1 MIIDTSYKR
10 TPSYVGTFDL
20 KSKDDIDAVKA
31 IRKAMKGTGK
41 RLKLQGRLGKNNPNA
56 YKYKGKKGYYGSC
69 ICISLYDAARA
80 DGYIYDI

>member
-1 MIIDTSYKR
+1 MIIDTSVKR
-10 TPSYVGTFDL
+10 TTSYIGTFDL

-56 YKYKGKKGYYGSC
+56 YKYKGKKGYYGS
-69 ICISLYDAARA
+69 
-80 DGYIYDI
+80 